1 MRTIVALSK
10 PLSNAQ
16 ATKLDAFALTF
27 NSAMHKF
34 YVDYIVKK
42 FPLNDLK
49 RNYISN
55 FNLNARHFNSIK
67 FSIDGITSSIFS
79 LNKDYLSS
87 NKSKILNIQSQLKKE
102 LSKLNNSKVLNDGS
116 LADNLIISAQKKFR
130 VKIAYLSK
138 KEQSLIKKI
147 AINEDIIKSGNP
159 HLCFG
164 SKKLLKQ
171 RTTDVFKN
179 HAAWRDEWIFQRN
192 KSTFFVGSSDETA
205 GNLNAQIRHI
215 KNDEFAIKLNIN
227 PNAQSHK
234 DKFIELFFSLNYE
247 KEAIKKIIKNNLNG
261 TGKDN
266 IFKQSLTFRITKE
279 KNSKKR
285 ENQYIIAISFDKNK
299 FTPLTSED
307 VNKGCIGV
315 DINQNHL
322 AISETNSQGN
332 IIKSYDSHFDG
343 TGTVHQ
349 NINDISLS
357 VKKLIEIAKKSNK
370 AIVIEK
376 LDFSKKKEA
385 LRAGINQKRNVQLS
399 SFSYS
404 KIKNLIKARAGDA
417 GIEIIE
423 VNPAYTSVIGKAKY
437 SKRLGISVHRAAA
450 YAIAR
455 RGMKK
460 KEKETVYQLDLNES
474 ERKKLEI
481 IEGNT
486 YWKKVQDLIR
496 ANHKTLLKESQ
507 VV

>member
-1 MRTIVALSK
+1 MALSK

-16 ATKLDAFALTF
+16 ASKLDAFALTF
-27 NSAMHKF
+27 NSTMHKF
-34 YVDYIVKK
+34 YVDYVIKK
-42 FPLNDLK
+42 LPLNDLK
-49 RNYISN
+49 KFYISN

-67 FSIDGITSSIFS
+67 FSIDAITYSILS

-87 NKSKILNIQSQLKKE
+87 NKSKLLNIQSQLKKE
-102 LSKLNNSKVLNDGS
+102 LAKLNNSKVLNDDS
-116 LADNLIISAQKKFR
+116 VADNLIISAQAKFR
-130 VKIAYLSK
+130 AKIAYLK
-138 KEQSLIKKI
+138 VKEQSLIKKI
-147 AINEDIIKSGNP
+147 AINEDILKSGNP

-171 RTTDVFKN
+171 RTTGMFKS
-179 HAAWRDEWIFQRN
+179 HAAWRDEWNFQRN

-205 GNLNAQIRHI
+205 GNLNAQLRHI

-227 PNAQSHK
+227 PNAQNHK

-247 KEAIKKIIKNNLNG
+247 KEAIKKIMLNNLNG

-266 IFKQSLTFRITKE
+266 LFKQSLTFRITKE

-285 ENQYIIAISFDKNK
+285 KNQYLIAISFDKNK
-299 FTPLTSED
+299 FTQLASEE
-307 VNKGCIGV
+307 VTKGCIGV

-322 AISETNSQGN
+322 AISETNCQGN
-332 IIKSYDSHFDG
+332 IIKSYDSHFDA

-357 VKKLIEIAKKSNK
+357 VKKLISIAKKSNK
-370 AIVIEK
+370 SIVIEK
-376 LDFSKKKEA
+376 LDFSKKRQE
-385 LRAGINQKRNVQLS
+385 LRAGINQKKNVQLS
-399 SFSYS
+399 SFCYA
-404 KIKNLIKARAGDA
+404 KIKSLIKARAEDA

-423 VNPAYTSVIGKAKY
+423 VNPAYTSVIGRAKY

-460 KEKETVYQLDLNES
+460 KEKETVYQLDLKES
-474 ERKKLEI
+474 ERKKLDK

-486 YWKKVQDLIR
+486 YWKKVQDLMR
-496 ANHKTLLKESQ
+496 ANHKTLSKESQ